1 MPKLKKQGA
10 GWMWPFPTKKQK
22 TKRQK
27 KHRRD
32 HASLV
37 AQLRNTAIGS
47 AAVLVVIAVII
58 AIKTDLPSRVW
69 HQAGEAAWA
78 SSEQVGLR
86 VEELVV
92 YGLRR
97 TSAADAKAAL
107 AIERQSP
114 ILRVDVR
121 AAHERL
127 VSLPWIKSAKIRRQ
141 LPDQIRVD
149 IVERHP
155 MAIWR
160 RGKTIGIIDSD
171 GDPIM
176 PVVPSGLE
184 HLPVVT
190 GSQANEAAPHLLASL
205 RQRPDLAS
213 RIAASKRIAG
223 RRWDLVM
230 DNGVI
235 VRLPTD
241 EIDQALDELGVLMT
255 DHAVVE
261 RNVLAIDLRQDDRLL
276 LRIPPEVQSWLAE
289 QKEKS

>member
-1 MPKLKKQGA
+1 MPKLSKSGM
-10 GWMWPFPTKKQK
+10 GWLWPFSGRRK
-22 TKRQK
+22 TKR
-27 KHRRD
+27 RRD
-32 HASLV
+32 HASLTI
-37 AQLRNTAIGS
+37 QLRNTAIGS
-47 AAVLVVIAVII
+47 AVILAVVAVVI
-58 AIKTDLPSRVW
+58 AIKTDLPSRTW
-69 HQAGEAAWA
+69 QQAGELGWA
-78 SSEQVGLR
+78 TTEKMGLR

-107 AIERQSP
+107 AIERQTP
-114 ILRVDVR
+114 ILRVDVQ

-127 VSLPWIKSAKIRRQ
+127 VSLPWIKNAKIRRQ
-141 LPDQIRVD
+141 LPDQIRVE
-149 IVERHP
+149 IEERSP
-155 MAIWR
+155 LAIWR

-171 GDPIM
+171 GEPIM

-184 HLPVVT
+184 HLPVIA
-190 GSQANEAAPHLLASL
+190 GHEANEAAPALLASL
-205 RQRPDLAS
+205 RQRPDLSA
-213 RIAASKRIAG
+213 RVAASKRVAG

-241 EIDQALDELGVLMT
+241 DIDRALDELGVLMT
-255 DHAVVE
+255 DQAVIE

-276 LRIPPEVQSWLAE
+276 LRIPPEVQTWLAE